1 MKNEGAIKKNRN
13 KTMWFARLCPKY
25 GVEEIEKG
33 KIVIKHK
40 NNRSKAIYIYI
51 EKKESKKQKER
62 GNLK

>member
-1 MKNEGAIKKNRN
+1 
-13 KTMWFARLCPKY
+13 MWFARLCPKY